1 MLLYFLHLVHKLKW
15 SGCLACCI
23 LLLEF
28 TFQACVSDGYPGIGC
43 ACCRKRAR
51 ERRKRSL
58 PAARAEIA
66 KNLFHQPRTELSSSS
81 WRCGVES
88 GQPYLP
94 NSKMTTTSIMCFDR
108 HAIAVTTIGDNGNKS
123 LYLPRKHLSIHT
135 HKRSF
140 FHVLR
145 PITLCSHR
153 QRDNMRH
160 VCLDR
165 HLIAV
170 PTVVDHRNMPIY
182 TKRCK

>member
-1 MLLYFLHLVHKLKW
+1 MVRHAWLVASCFWIYFQT
-15 SGCLACCI
+15 CY
-23 LLLEF
+23 
-28 TFQACVSDGYPGIGC
+28 SDGYPGITS
-43 ACCRKRAR
+43 CCRKLAR

-58 PAARAEIA
+58 PARAETA

-88 GQPYLP
+88 GQSYLP

-140 FHVLR
+140 FSR
-145 PITLCSHR
+145 PPADHIMLPPTAR
-153 QRDNMRH
+153 QH
-160 VCLDR
+160 AACLFWSPFNSSANGSR
-165 HLIAV
+165 SPQYANIH
-170 PTVVDHRNMPIY
+170 
-182 TKRCK
+182 

>member
-1 MLLYFLHLVHKLKW
+1 MLGLLHLA
-15 SGCLACCI
+15 SRIYFPGMCLRR
-23 LLLEF
+23 
-28 TFQACVSDGYPGIGC
+28 VSWYRLRMLPE
-43 ACCRKRAR
+43 ARAR
-51 ERRKRSL
+51 KEKKIFARR
-58 PAARAEIA
+58 ARRNC
-66 KNLFHQPRTELSSSS
+66 KKSFSSTTQELSSSS

-94 NSKMTTTSIMCFDR
+94 NSKMTTTSIMRFDR

-170 PTVVDHRNMPIY
+170 PTIVDHRNMPIY